1 MPATAAKLS
10 NVLFEDQQP
19 TVGDNRAE
27 LIEGLSRKQKQINPK
42 YFYDQIGSELF
53 EKITQQHE
61 YYPARTEKSILSK
74 YASEIASYCG
84 EDCILIEP
92 GSGSSEKV
100 RLLLET
106 LQPAAYVPLDIS
118 ADFLYQAAQKL
129 GREFP
134 WLNIHAICADFSD
147 QWHARTRLKGGRR
160 VVFYPGSTIGN
171 MEPALAQKFLSN
183 LREWI
188 GHDGSVLIGVDLH
201 KPEHLLNAAYNDA
214 QGVTA
219 EFNLN
224 VLNSMNNLINADFNP
239 DDFSH
244 HAFYNNDLKRIE
256 MHLVSKDTQTVN
268 VDGRL
273 IQFDKGET
281 LHTENSYKYSLA
293 SFTALTNA
301 AGFTLEKSWLDEDE
315 LFSVHYLSISE
326 TPKSQQPG
334 TR

>member
-1 MPATAAKLS
+1 MPATAEKIS

-19 TVGDNRAE
+19 APGDNRAE
-27 LIEGLSRKQKQINPK
+27 LIAGLSRKQKQINPK
-42 YFYDQIGSELF
+42 YFYDKKGSELF

-61 YYPARTEKSILSK
+61 YYPARTEKSILRK
-74 YASEIASYCG
+74 NASEIASYCG

-100 RLLLET
+100 RLLLDK

-118 ADFLYQAAQKL
+118 EDFLYQAAQKL

-134 WLNIHAICADFSD
+134 WLSIHAICADFSD
-147 QWHARTRLKGGRR
+147 QWQARTQLIGGRR

-171 MEPALAQKFLSN
+171 MEPELAQTFLSN

-188 GHDGSVLIGVDLH
+188 GHDGSVLIGVDLQKH
-201 KPEHLLNAAYNDA
+201 EHLLNAAYNDA

-224 VLNSMNNLINADFNP
+224 VLNSMNNLVNANFDTNDFT
-239 DDFSH
+239 H
-244 HAFYNNDLKRIE
+244 RAFYNNGLKRIE
-256 MHLVSKDTQTVN
+256 MHLVSKDSRTVN
-268 VDGRL
+268 IDGAL

-281 LHTENSYKYSLA
+281 LHTENSYKYSLE
-293 SFTALTNA
+293 SFTALSNA

-315 LFSVHYLSISE
+315 LFSVHYLSSSE
-326 TPKSQQPG
+326 TLKSL
-334 TR
+334 

>member
-1 MPATAAKLS
+1 MPVNAENLA
-10 NVLFEDQQP
+10 NVFFEDQQP
-19 TVGDNRAE
+19 ASGDNRAE
-27 LIEGLSRKQKQINPK
+27 LIEGLSLKQKKINPK
-42 YFYDQIGSELF
+42 YFYDQLGSELF
-53 EKITQQHE
+53 EKITEQHE

-74 YASEIASYCG
+74 HASEIASYCG

-100 RLLLET
+100 RLLLEKIK
-106 LQPAAYVPLDIS
+106 PAAYVPLDIS
-118 ADFLYQAAQKL
+118 ADFLFEAAQKL

-147 QWHARTRLKGGRR
+147 QWQARTQLANGRR

-171 MEPALAQKFLSN
+171 MEPELAQGFLSN
-183 LREWI
+183 LRKWI
-188 GHDGSVLIGVDLH
+188 GLDGSALIGVDLQ
-201 KPEHLLNAAYNDA
+201 KPEHLLNAAYNDT

-224 VLNSMNNLINADFNP
+224 VLNSVNNLVDTDFNP

-244 HAFYNNDLKRIE
+244 HAFYNSDQNRIE
-256 MHLVSKDTQTVN
+256 MHLVSKDSQTVN
-268 VDGRL
+268 IDGNT
-273 IQFDKGET
+273 IHFEKGET

-293 SFTALTNA
+293 SFTALCNA

-315 LFSVHYLSISE
+315 LFSVHYLRVSD
-326 TPKSQQPG
+326 T
-334 TR
+334 

>member
-1 MPATAAKLS
+1 MPATVEKLL
-10 NVLFEDQQP
+10 NVVFEDQQP
-19 TVGDNRAE
+19 VTGDNRAE

-42 YFYDQIGSELF
+42 YFYDQQGSELF
-53 EKITQQHE
+53 EQITKQHE
-61 YYPARTEKSILSK
+61 YYPTRVEKAILSK
-74 YASEIASYCG
+74 HAGEIAYYCR

-100 RLLLET
+100 RLLLEK

-118 ADFLYQAAQKL
+118 ADFLYKSAQKL

-134 WLNIHAICADFSD
+134 WLSIHAICADFSG
-147 QWHARTRLKGGRR
+147 QWQARTELKSGRR
-160 VVFYPGSTIGN
+160 VIFYPGSTIGN
-171 MEPALAQKFLSN
+171 MEPKLAQSFLSN

-188 GHDGSVLIGVDLH
+188 GHNGSVLIGVDLQ

-224 VLNSMNNLINADFNP
+224 MLNSINNLVNADFNP
-239 DDFSH
+239 DHFSH
-244 HAFYNNDLKRIE
+244 HAFYNNDHQRIE
-256 MHLVSKDTQTVN
+256 MHLVSEKSQTVN
-268 VDGRL
+268 IDGTL
-273 IQFDKGET
+273 IRFDKGET

-293 SFTALTNA
+293 SFTALCNA

-315 LFSVHYLSISE
+315 LFSVHYLSISVV
-326 TPKSQQPG
+326 PKA
-334 TR
+334 